1 MFTNHTQQFWNDR
14 YEKVDFAYGTAPNAF
29 LVSQQHRLRPGMH
42 ALAVGD
48 GEGRNGV
55 WLAQQDLDVL
65 SVDLSSAGLEK
76 AQALA
81 RDKSITLRTQQ
92 VDLSSWE
99 WPEDAFDIVISIYLH
114 FPPGLRERMH
124 RAMAKALKPKGLLML
139 EAFTPDQL
147 AYQEKYQSG
156 GPPRLDM
163 LYTPDMLQQDFKS
176 LKVLEMSETVTELQ
190 EGQYHNGPA
199 AVVRGVFERE
209 G

>member
-14 YEKVDFAYGTAPNAF
+14 YEKADFAYGTEPNAF
-29 LVSQQHRLRPGMH
+29 LVSQKHQLRPGMQ

-55 WLAQQDLDVL
+55 WLAQQGLKVL

-81 RDKSITLRTQQ
+81 RKKSVTLRTQQ
-92 VDLSSWE
+92 TDLSSWE
-99 WPEDAFDIVISIYLH
+99 WPEDAFDVVISIYLH
-114 FPPGLRERMH
+114 FPPDLRERMH
-124 RAMAKALKPKGLLML
+124 QAMAKALKPKGLLIL

-147 AYQEKYQSG
+147 AYQEEYQSG

-163 LYTPDMLQQDFKS
+163 LYTPDTLKQDFKD
-176 LKVLEMSETVTELQ
+176 LEVLEMTETVTELQ
-190 EGQYHNGPA
+190 EGQYHNGLA
-199 AVVRGVFERE
+199 AVVRGVF
-209 G
+209 GKAH